1 MGNETDENS
10 KSIRYIDQYR
20 KSTTILYTRPDVP
33 NLNAYVGGTDE
44 ENSTKIKTNQ
54 SVNQNH

>member
-33 NLNAYVGGTDE
+33 TMYVSRTDE